1 MLQPSSFFTL
11 LFVSAIYYTVIL
23 SLFFCRTKRSQ
34 IAITE
39 GIFELPNLTVQATR
53 AQTLLLQA
61 IYQSWSHIGN
71 VNSLS
76 VNEALMN
83 EVFQTIGKSTIF
95 LASIWK
101 ILINGD

>member
-1 MLQPSSFFTL
+1 M
-11 LFVSAIYYTVIL
+11 LFVSAVYYTVIL
-23 SLFFCRTKRSQ
+23 SLFLCRTKRSQ

-39 GIFELPNLTVQATR
+39 GIFELPNLTIQATR

-61 IYQSWSHIGN
+61 IYQSWCHIGN

-83 EVFQTIGKSTIF
+83 EVFQTVGKSTIF

>member
-1 MLQPSSFFTL
+1 ML
-11 LFVSAIYYTVIL
+11 LFVNALYCIVL
-23 SLFFCRTKRSQ
+23 SLFLCRTKRSQ

-39 GIFELPNLTVQATR
+39 GIFELPNLTIQATR

-83 EVFQTIGKSTIF
+83 EVFQTIGKSTI
-95 LASIWK
+95 LASLWK
-101 ILINGD
+101 ILMRGY